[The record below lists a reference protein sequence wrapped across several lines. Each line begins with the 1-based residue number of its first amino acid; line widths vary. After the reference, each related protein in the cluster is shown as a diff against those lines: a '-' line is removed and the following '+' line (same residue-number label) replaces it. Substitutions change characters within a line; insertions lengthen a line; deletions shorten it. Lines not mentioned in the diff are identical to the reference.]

1 MMGGFT
7 MEVGMT
13 GEKAY
18 RLLENNVIDTIHEW
32 QVKLGYTE
40 EMIRIYYNRDSLEHL
55 VKLQLPTVKEAK
67 EFLITWRESVKNHL
81 GEVHLSNKGE
91 RFCIGIPAEGTKYVH
106 EQKKGSTFLR
116 DLMEGLKDPSCTIEQ
131 ILEVFKK
138 QSPNVICEKVTGEEF
153 DYVIYYDDDVDSFR
167 YCFSLGEMGAFYHR
181 FLEYDYQTIR

>member
-1 MMGGFT
+1 M
-7 MEVGMT
+7 MEVAKIR
-13 GEKAY
+13 EEAY

-55 VKLQLPTVKEAK
+55 VMLQLPTIKEAK
-67 EFLITWRESVKNHL
+67 SFLIAWREQVKSHF
-81 GEVHLSNKGE
+81 GEVHLSNNGE

-106 EQKKGSTFLR
+106 EQRKGSTFLI
-116 DLMEGLKDPSCTIEQ
+116 DLMEVLKESSCTIEQ

-138 QSPNVICEKVTGEEF
+138 QSSGVICEKATDEEF
-153 DYVIYYDDDVDSFR
+153 DYVIYYEDEDVDSFR

-181 FLEYDYQTIR
+181 FSEYDYQTIR